1 MNGESLKYHNKKF
14 FDLLMGS
21 KAKPNLVI
29 RISDRYIIKWC
40 WDRTLT
46 KELVL
51 IFGGIA
57 TNNIDNVGG
66 LAFTVDGAI
75 TFGVLYEFLTKEI
88 TKDGNDLIVCDMPV
102 SGVDILLIIGVFS
115 SVLHGDFTYNDRNV
129 ISDLN
134 NYEKFLSNFMSMI
147 DVDDLTR

>member
-1 MNGESLKYHNKKF
+1 MNGDPLKNHNKKF
-14 FDLLMGS
+14 MDLLKES

-29 RISDRYIIKWC
+29 RISDRYIIKWR
-40 WDRTLT
+40 WDRNLT
-46 KELVL
+46 EELVL

-75 TFGVLYEFLTKEI
+75 TFGVVYEYLTKEI
-88 TKDGNDLIVCDMPV
+88 TKEGNDLIVCDIPV

-147 DVDDLTR
+147 DVDLTR